1 MTLQNRVN
9 PWGKLHQHPSKKAM
23 LMGNRGG
30 RLHNSNKQI
39 IKQWATKSWIHCLTT
54 FGNIKREVFAYN
66 NNHFIK
72 QITRE
77 KYRGKETVEVETY
90 MIR

>member
-1 MTLQNRVN
+1 MLEYYIPNVYEVDY
-9 PWGKLHQHPSKKAM
+9 KAFLKFRILTM
-23 LMGNRGG
+23 
-30 RLHNSNKQI
+30 QYE
-39 IKQWATKSWIHCLTT
+39 WAFPCLANEMEH
-54 FGNIKREVFAYN
+54 FDIKREVFAYN